1 MGWRRWLPL
10 VTFLR
15 GLGLA
20 WTAGTA
26 ALTLLSDL
34 GLLPLALTRT
44 AIHIALVQVV
54 GDKEGEPVVAVGPH
68 VTWVVRHSQKSPG
81 DRTLIAV
88 LGNDHWHVRPPPK
101 SSQWRKHHTRRSRC
115 TRAPGSR
122 STGSWTG

>member
-1 MGWRRWLPL
+1 MGWRKRLPL
-10 VTFLR
+10 SNFPP
-15 GLGLA
+15 GAGPCWA
-20 WTAGTA
+20 AGTA
-26 ALTLLSDL
+26 ALNLLSDL
-34 GLLPLALTRT
+34 GLLPLDLNRT

-54 GDKEGEPVVAVGPH
+54 GDKEGEPVVAVGLHIPG
-68 VTWVVRHSQKSPG
+68 VVCHGQKSPG

>member
-10 VTFLR
+10 VTLLR

-20 WTAGTA
+20 WTAGAA
-26 ALTLLSDL
+26 ALNLFGDPGSLTVI
-34 GLLPLALTRT
+34 LTRT

-54 GDKEGEPVVAVGPH
+54 GNEEGEPVVAVGLHIPG
-68 VTWVVRHSQKSPG
+68 VVCHGQKSPG